1 MKTLRYTTLIVL
13 LLTAFS
19 CDSLLDIEAD
29 GTISGDVLSSDA
41 AIENALLGA
50 YYSFGGIADGTDGG
64 ELLGGDFA
72 IIATLLGRANG
83 QEIFWSSATG
93 PAYANFIDKDII
105 NTNTRV
111 EANWRRAYEVINAVN
126 NILANIEDVSSAGD
140 RDRIRGE
147 ALAMRGILY
156 FEMVRLWAP
165 QYDADGVSPGSTL
178 AIPIVTTPIN
188 DVSEI
193 STPTLSTIDQVYQH
207 ATDDLTT
214 ASMLLE
220 TLGSNGTRLSYYAC
234 QAYLA
239 RMSMQQNN
247 YFDAILYLNE
257 VISSG
262 AYALTSSPQAAFN
275 NSINSTEDIF
285 AIQQTLSNTAGDR
298 STGTGLVNFY
308 SPLSESGLGTMA
320 IIRSSLT
327 ADIPFNSPRFEDQ
340 DLRWTVDVDVNA
352 STTFSQVNTAFIK
365 NIPNNNNDLL
375 STTKYLRGDRVL
387 PVIRLAEMHLS
398 RAEALHEINPAAINE
413 TALGDLNLIRTRA
426 GLPALA
432 ASDFADAAAF
442 LDSVKLERKR
452 ELLFE
457 GQLLHDLRRWGEFVG
472 SAFGRS
478 DPWGDNYVLPIPQAE
493 TDTGTGG

>member
-1 MKTLRYTTLIVL
+1 MRTLRYTTIFALFISV
-13 LLTAFS
+13 FS

-29 GTISGDVLSSDA
+29 GTISGDVLSNDT
-41 AIENALLGA
+41 AIENALIGA

-93 PAYANFIDKDII
+93 GAYANFIDKDIV

-111 EANWRRAYEVINAVN
+111 EANWRRGYEVINAVN
-126 NILANIEDVSSAGD
+126 NILINIDNVSSTTD
-140 RDRIRGE
+140 RDRIQGE

-165 QYDADGVSPGSTL
+165 QYDADGVSPSATR
-178 AIPIVTTPIN
+178 AIPIITTPIN

-193 STPTLSTIDQVYQH
+193 TTPTLSTIEQVYQQ
-207 ATDDLTT
+207 AESDLTQ
-214 ASMLLE
+214 ASTLLQS
-220 TLGSNGTRLSYYAC
+220 LGNNGTRLSYYAC

-239 RMSMQQNN
+239 RMSMQRND
-247 YFDAILYLNE
+247 YISALLYLNE
-257 VISSG
+257 VIGSG
-262 AYALTSSPQAAFN
+262 QYGLNSTPTEAFN
-275 NSINSTEDIF
+275 NTSNTSEDIF

-327 ADIPFNSPRFEDQ
+327 SATPFNSPQYEAA
-340 DLRWTVDVDVNA
+340 DLRGTVDVGVDA
-352 STTFSQVNTAFIK
+352 TTTSAQVTTAFIK
-365 NIPNNNNDLL
+365 NIPNNNDDLL
-375 STTKYLRGDRVL
+375 SSTKYLRGDHVL

-398 RAEALHEINPAAINE
+398 RAEAIYEVNRTIVDP
-413 TALGDLNLIRTRA
+413 TALEDLNAIRTRA
-426 GLPALA
+426 GLNALA
-432 ASDFADAAAF
+432 AGDFADPLAF
-442 LDSVKLERKR
+442 RDSIRLERKR
-452 ELLFE
+452 ELIYE
-457 GQLLHDLRRWGEFVG
+457 GLILHDLRRWGEFVG
-472 SAFGRS
+472 TPFGLS
-478 DPWGDNYVLPIPQAE
+478 DPWGDNFVLPIPQTE

>member
-1 MKTLRYTTLIVL
+1 MKMLRYTTLFVL

-29 GTISGDVLSSDA
+29 GTISGDVLSNDA

-50 YYSFGGIADGTDGG
+50 YFSFGGIADGTDGG

-93 PAYANFIDKDII
+93 PAYANFIDKDIV

-126 NILANIEDVSSAGD
+126 GILANIDNVTSAAD
-140 RDRIRGE
+140 RDRIQGE

-165 QYDADGVSPGSTL
+165 QYDADGVTPASTS
-178 AIPIVTTPIN
+178 AIPIITTPIS

-193 STPTLSTIDQVYQH
+193 STPTISTITQVYQQ
-207 ATDDLTT
+207 ANDDLTA
-214 ASMLLE
+214 ASTLLQS
-220 TLGSNGTRLSYYAC
+220 LGTNGTRLSYYAC

-239 RMSMQQNN
+239 RMAMQQNN
-247 YFDAILYLNE
+247 YFDALLYLNE
-257 VISSG
+257 VITSG
-262 AYALTSSPQAAFN
+262 AYALTSSPQGAFN
-275 NSINSTEDIF
+275 NSVNSTEDIF

-320 IIRSSLT
+320 IIRSSVFSDLL
-327 ADIPFNSPRFEDQ
+327 FNSPRYEDA
-340 DLRWTVDVDVNA
+340 DLRGTIDVDVDA
-352 STTFSQVNTAFIK
+352 STTSAQVNTAFIK
-365 NIPNNNNDLL
+365 NIPNNNDDLL

-398 RAEALHEINPAAINE
+398 RAESLYEINRTVINT
-413 TALGDLNLIRTRA
+413 TALEDLNLVRTRA
-426 GLPALA
+426 GLPPLA
-432 ASDFADAAAF
+432 VSDFADPAAF
-442 LDSVKLERKR
+442 RDSVRLERNR
-452 ELLFE
+452 ELIYE
-457 GQLLHDLRRWGEFVG
+457 GHLLHDLRRWGTFVG
-472 SAFGRS
+472 SPFGTS
-478 DPWGDNYVLPIPQAE
+478 DPWGDNFVLPIPQAE

>member
-1 MKTLRYTTLIVL
+1 MKMLRYTTLFVL

-19 CDSLLDIEAD
+19 CDSLLDIDAD
-29 GTISGDVLSSDA
+29 GTISGDVLTNDA
-41 AIENALLGA
+41 AIESALIGA
-50 YYSFGGIADGTDGG
+50 YYSFGGISDGNDGG
-64 ELLGGDFA
+64 ELLGGDFS

-111 EANWRRAYEVINAVN
+111 EANWRRGYEVINSVN
-126 NILANIEDVSSAGD
+126 SILANIENVSSAGD

-165 QYDADGVSPGSTL
+165 QYDADGVSPSSTP
-178 AIPIVTTPIN
+178 AIPIIDTPIT
-188 DVSEI
+188 DVNEI
-193 STPTLSTIDQVYQH
+193 STPSINTIEEVYQQ
-207 ATDDLTT
+207 AESDLTD
-214 ASMLLE
+214 ASNLLQS
-220 TLGSNGTRLSYYAC
+220 LGTNGTRLSYYAC

-247 YFDAILYLNE
+247 YIDALLYLNE
-257 VISSG
+257 VITSG
-262 AYALTSSPQAAFN
+262 AYALTSTPMGAFN
-275 NSINSTEDIF
+275 NSVNSTEDIF
-285 AIQQTLSNTAGDR
+285 AIQQTLSNTTGDR
-298 STGTGLVNFY
+298 TTGTGLVNFL

-327 ADIPFNSPRFEDQ
+327 SSTPFNSPQFEDD
-340 DLRWTVDVDVNA
+340 DLRWTLDVDVNA
-352 STTFSQVNTAFIK
+352 ATTFADVNTAFIK

-398 RAEALHEINPAAINE
+398 RAEALYEINPSVINA
-413 TALGDLNLIRTRA
+413 TALEDLNLIRTRA
-426 GLPALA
+426 GLTALVEA
-432 ASDFADAAAF
+432 DFADPAAF
-442 LDSVKLERKR
+442 LASIKLERKR

-472 SAFGRS
+472 TPFGLS
-478 DPWGDNYVLPIPQAE
+478 DPWGDNFVLPIPQAE

>member
-1 MKTLRYTTLIVL
+1 MKMLRYTTLFVL

-19 CDSLLDIEAD
+19 CDSLLDIDAD
-29 GTISGDVLSSDA
+29 GTISGDVLSNDA
-41 AIENALLGA
+41 SIENALLGA
-50 YYSFGGIADGTDGG
+50 YYSFGGIADGNDGG

-93 PAYANFIDKDII
+93 PAYANFIDKDIV

-126 NILANIEDVSSAGD
+126 GILANIDNVSSTGD
-140 RDRIRGE
+140 RDRIQGE

-165 QYDADGVSPGSTL
+165 QYDADGVSPGSTS
-178 AIPIVTTPIN
+178 AVPIITTPIT

-193 STPTLSTIDQVYQH
+193 STPAISTIEQVYTQ
-207 ATDDLTT
+207 AENDLTQ
-214 ASMLLE
+214 ASALLQP
-220 TLGSNGTRLSYYAC
+220 LGSNGTRLSYYAC

-239 RMSMQQNN
+239 RMAMQQND
-247 YFDAILYLNE
+247 YFNALGFLNE
-257 VISSG
+257 VIESNQYS
-262 AYALTSSPQAAFN
+262 LNTEPQGAFN
-275 NSINSTEDIF
+275 NATNSSEDIF

-327 ADIPFNSPRFEDQ
+327 STTPFNSPRFEDR

-387 PVIRLAEMHLS
+387 PVIRYAEMLLS
-398 RAEALHEINPAAINE
+398 RAESIYEVNPALIAP
-413 TALGDLNLIRTRA
+413 TALQDLNDIRTRA
-426 GLPALA
+426 GLPALVEA
-432 ASDFADAAAF
+432 DFDSPAAF
-442 LDSVKLERKR
+442 LDSIRLERKR

-457 GQLLHDLRRWGEFVG
+457 GHLLHDLKRWGEFVG
-472 SAFGRS
+472 SPFGLA
-478 DPWGDNYVLPIPQAE
+478 DPWGDNFVLPIPQTE

>member
-1 MKTLRYTTLIVL
+1 MKTLRYTTLVVL

-19 CDSLLDIEAD
+19 CDSLLDIDAD
-29 GTISGDVLSSDA
+29 GTISGDVLSNDA
-41 AIENALLGA
+41 AIESALLGA

-111 EANWRRAYEVINAVN
+111 EANWRRAYEVINTVN
-126 NILANIEDVSSAGD
+126 NILMNIDNVSSAGA
-140 RDRIRGE
+140 RDKIRGE

-165 QYDADGVSPGSTL
+165 QYDADGVSPASTS
-178 AIPIVTTPIN
+178 AIPIVTTPVN
-188 DVSEI
+188 DVNEI
-193 STPTLSTIDQVYQH
+193 STPSISTLEQVYQQ
-207 ATDDLTT
+207 AENDLTE
-214 ASMLLE
+214 ASTLLQA
-220 TLGSNGTRLSYYAC
+220 LGNNGTRLSYFAC

-239 RMSMQQNN
+239 RMAMQQNE
-247 YFDAILYLNE
+247 YFDALGYLNE
-257 VISSG
+257 VIQSG
-262 AYALTSSPQAAFN
+262 LYSLNAAPGDAYN
-275 NSINSTEDIF
+275 NSTNSSEDIF

-327 ADIPFNSPRFEDQ
+327 STTPFNSPQFEDK
-340 DLRWTVDVDVNA
+340 DLRWTVDVEVNA
-352 STTFSQVNTAFIK
+352 ATTFSQVNTAFIK

-387 PVIRLAEMHLS
+387 PVIRYSEMLLS
-398 RAEALHEINPAAINE
+398 RAESIYEVNPANIDA
-413 TALGDLNLIRTRA
+413 TALQDLNDIRLRA
-426 GLPALA
+426 GIDALD
-432 ASDFADAAAF
+432 ASDFDSPAAF
-442 LDSVKLERKR
+442 LDSIKLERKR

-457 GQLLHDLRRWGEFVG
+457 GHLLHDLRRWGEFVG
-472 SAFGRS
+472 TPFGLA
-478 DPWGDNYVLPIPQAE
+478 DPWGDNFILPIPQAE